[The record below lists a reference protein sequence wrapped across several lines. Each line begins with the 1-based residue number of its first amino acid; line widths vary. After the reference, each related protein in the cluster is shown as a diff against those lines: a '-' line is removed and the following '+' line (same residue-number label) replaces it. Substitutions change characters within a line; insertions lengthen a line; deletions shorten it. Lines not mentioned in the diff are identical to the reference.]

1 MASRLGA
8 SSNAAEIAAQLQAR
22 AASVLPSTVRVVQ
35 HYAMLLET
43 RIKANASG
51 RPGPNAPTGDYRR
64 SWTHEMHVGGDAV
77 TAVVG
82 TNKPQAARLEY
93 GYVGPDSLGRV
104 FNQPPYA
111 HVGPA
116 VESIGPQFVAAL
128 GQVADGHRP

>member
-1 MASRLGA
+1 MSGRPGA
-8 SSNAAEIAAQLQAR
+8 SSNAAEVAALLRAR
-22 AASVLPSTVRVVQ
+22 AATVLTSTVTVVR
-35 HYAMLLET
+35 HYSMLLET

-64 SWTHEMHVGGDAV
+64 SWTHEVHVGGDAV
-77 TAVVG
+77 TGIVG

-104 FNQPPYA
+104 YNQPPYA

-116 VESIGPQFVAAL
+116 VESVGPQFVAAL
-128 GQVADGHRP
+128 GRVADGHRP